1 MSLPNYTPS
10 GKILFGSVPWDNGY
24 TNVRLYEDTGTQY
37 NDIVS
42 RMTVSSDNYT
52 YIGRNRRIKVSIE
65 ADRLYHCNYCMYRN
79 DSLTDGYI
87 YCFITDVKYIN
98 DNTSEI
104 AVETDVFQTYLYS
117 VDWTIPPC
125 FIERETVPSESDK
138 YLLTNEPDFSMTFS
152 ITEMARTL
160 FKPKGI
166 VVVTGAKAV
175 ENESVTSL
183 FEGHW
188 TTEGAKCSV
197 IKGVFR
203 GAGYYYLPYIGSIT
217 EQMEQFFNGLMYA
230 GSTDSVAA
238 VFTIPDFFSDL
249 STEGW
254 VTGASDP
261 DSTAEVQ
268 AILNVPQLGTT
279 VDGYTPHN
287 KKLLYYPYTRV
298 RLTDQNGSSSE
309 LRYELM
315 GNRSLNIKY
324 APSPV
329 CQALVY
335 PDNYMGM
342 NHNLESGI
350 TVSCGTWCS
359 WTNNAYQNWLAQNSA
374 NIALTVAGVALSA
387 TTGTVNIAAAAR
399 LVGEGARALIDAK
412 ASDDADYSG
421 KLEAY
426 GARQINRGSGWGRK
440 GMSRMEGAAAGA
452 AALGAQMVSASKAP
466 TTTRG
471 QLNSDPM
478 VMTGTQ
484 GVWAERVQV
493 KAEIAQQIDQFF
505 DRWGYAVERIESV
518 NITSRPSWNYVKTQ
532 GAAPKSTNM
541 AAGTSAPFSRGRGT
555 PADALSVIRRAFDS
569 GVTFWHTTGNFG
581 DYQQGNSL

>member
-1 MSLPNYTPS
+1 MSLPNYSPS

-24 TNVRLYEDTGTQY
+24 TNVRLYQDTGTQY

-104 AVETDVFQTYLYS
+104 AIETDVFQTYLYS
-117 VDWTIPPC
+117 VDWAIPPC
-125 FIERETVPSESDK
+125 FIERETTPSNDSK
-138 YLLTNEPDFSMTFS
+138 YMLTNEPDFPMTFS
-152 ITEMARTL
+152 ITNMDRVL

-175 ENESVTSL
+175 ENQSVTSL

-197 IKGVFR
+197 VKGVFR
-203 GAGYYYLPYIGSIT
+203 GAGYYYIPYIGSIT

-230 GSTDSVAA
+230 GSTDSIAA

-249 STEGW
+249 TTEGW

-268 AILNVPQLGTT
+268 KILNVPQLPTT

-309 LRYELM
+309 LKYELM

-350 TVSCGTWCS
+350 TVSCGTLCS
-359 WTNNAYQNWLAQNSA
+359 WTNDAYQNWLAQNSA

-387 TTGTVNIAAAAR
+387 YTGGTSLAAAAK
-399 LVGEGARALIDAK
+399 LVS
-412 ASDDADYSG
+412 ASDNYTKTGFKFSNARDYYRAGMLADANQ
-421 KLEAY
+421 
-426 GARQINRGSGWGRK
+426 QIEESK
-440 GMSRMEGAAAGA
+440 QPLSAAASGA
-452 AALGAQMVSASKAP
+452 AALGAQLVSASKAP

-484 GVWAERVQV
+484 GVWAECVQV

-505 DRWGYAVERIESV
+505 DRFGYAVERIEQV
-518 NITSRPSWNYVKTQ
+518 NITSRPSWNYIKTQ

-555 PADALSVIRRAFDS
+555 PADALSIIRQAFDN

>member
-1 MSLPNYTPS
+1 MSLPNYSPS

-24 TNVRLYEDTGTQY
+24 TNVRLYQDTGTQY

-104 AVETDVFQTYLYS
+104 AIETDVFQTYLYS

-125 FIERETVPSESDK
+125 FIERETTPSEDDK
-138 YLLTNEPDFSMTFS
+138 YLLTSEPDFSMTFS

-160 FKPKGI
+160 FKPKGV
-166 VVVTGAKAV
+166 VVVTSAKAV

-188 TTEGAKCSV
+188 TTEGAKCSIV
-197 IKGVFR
+197 KGVFR
-203 GAGYYYLPYIGSIT
+203 GAGYYYIPYIGSIT
-217 EQMEQFFNGLMYA
+217 ESFEQFFNGLMYA
-230 GSTDSVAA
+230 GSTDSIAA

-249 STEGW
+249 SSEGW

-261 DSTAEVQ
+261 DSTSEVQ

-298 RLTDQNGSSSE
+298 RLTDQNGSFSE
-309 LRYELM
+309 LKYELM

-359 WTNNAYQNWLAQNSA
+359 WSNNAYQNWLAQNSA
-374 NIALTVAGVALSA
+374 NIALTVAGIALA
-387 TTGTVNIAAAAR
+387 EYTGPVNIASAFSHLKTGAGELKAGVTLGNDILKEAAGNEFKR
-399 LVGEGARALIDAK
+399 
-412 ASDDADYSG
+412 
-421 KLEAY
+421 
-426 GARQINRGSGWGRK
+426 GARQLRFGLSDSAGAGS
-440 GMSRMEGAAAGA
+440 GAAAF
-452 AALGAQMVSASKAP
+452 GAQLVSSSKAP

-505 DRWGYAVERIESV
+505 DCFGYAVERIDQV

-555 PADALSVIRRAFDS
+555 PADALSIIRQAFDS

-581 DYQQGNSL
+581 NYQLSNSL

>member
-1 MSLPNYTPS
+1 MSLPNYSPS

-24 TNVRLYEDTGTQY
+24 TNVRLYTDTGTQY

-79 DSLTDGYI
+79 ASLTDGYI

-104 AVETDVFQTYLYS
+104 AIETDVFQTYLYS
-117 VDWTIPPC
+117 VDWSIPAC
-125 FIERETVPSESDK
+125 FIERETTPSNDSK
-138 YLLTNEPDFSMTFS
+138 YMLTNEPDFSMTFS
-152 ITEMARTL
+152 ITNMDRVL

-175 ENESVTSL
+175 ENQSVTSL

-197 IKGVFR
+197 VKGVFR
-203 GAGYYYLPYIGSIT
+203 GAGYYYIPYIGSVT

-230 GSTDSVAA
+230 GSTDSIAA
-238 VFTIPDFFSDL
+238 VFTVPDFFSDL
-249 STEGW
+249 TSEGW

-268 AILNVPQLGTT
+268 KILNVPQLPTT

-309 LRYELM
+309 LKYELM

-350 TVSCGTWCS
+350 TVSCGTLCS
-359 WTNNAYQNWLAQNSA
+359 WVNDAYQNWLAQNSA
-374 NIALTVAGVALSA
+374 NIALTVAGIALSA
-387 TTGTVNIAAAAR
+387 YTGGTTLA
-399 LVGEGARALIDAK
+399 GASELI
-412 ASDDADYSG
+412 
-421 KLEAY
+421 
-426 GARQINRGSGWGRK
+426 
-440 GMSRMEGAAAGA
+440 GMSGRTGAAHFARPSHLDYMGMLNQGRQMQNEAVESGQSAAAGA
-452 AALGAQMVSASKAP
+452 AGLGAQLVSASKAP
-466 TTTRG
+466 VTTRG

-484 GVWAERVQV
+484 GVWAECVQV

-518 NITSRPSWNYVKTQ
+518 NITSRPAWNYVKTQ
-532 GAAPKSTNM
+532 GAAPRSTNM
-541 AAGTSAPFSRGRGT
+541 AAGTSAPFTRGRGT
-555 PADALSVIRRAFDS
+555 PADALSVIRQAFDN
-569 GVTFWHTTGNFG
+569 GVTFWHTTSSFG
-581 DYQQGNSL
+581 DYQQTNTL